1 MDRPSRPD
9 VLDLQS
15 YQSSTSTRARSR
27 SIGSVEKPLSSNGS
41 SIYSLAN
48 PQFTCVSP
56 EPAYIAASAATGI
69 VTGNHE
75 DFLQDESNAGHPTPT
90 IPVTPA
96 SLKLIN
102 QFLDFLLYS
111 FLSSAKS
118 TTLKALRPAISEV
131 LRSRLAKEAVAG
143 ADQELSSYLGG
154 GDDGGV
160 GFSGMNEFQENSADW
175 DLDSTWKRTRL
186 LCMVYSSLGDIE
198 EDDEEV
204 YSGYGNLEGIVGS
217 QQYEQ
222 NSVVPGVVSPAVAIW
237 LTSVLEFMGEQ
248 TLLLAGHAAINRFSQ
263 RMAAAGYGDHVCDAK
278 CTAER
283 ERPMVEEL
291 DTEKVALN
299 CSLGRLWRQWRK
311 RVRGR
316 GSSFSVPGY
325 HGVPPQRFERTA
337 SRKSSSSTLA
347 SALAEFKNPQPEIPE
362 SRGMPQRITVN
373 NEIEFNSEEAGND
386 QGEEICDRGLL
397 TPIVE
402 ITTLAKDEEFPGAVV
417 ASSKSSVDGCL
428 VCYPTLHSVG
438 SV

>member
-15 YQSSTSTRARSR
+15 HQSSTSTRARSR
-27 SIGSVEKPLSSNGS
+27 SNGSVDKPLNSNGS

-48 PQFTCVSP
+48 PQLSCVSP

-75 DFLQDESNAGHPTPT
+75 DFLQDESSAGHPTPT

-154 GDDGGV
+154 GDDGDV
-160 GFSGMNEFQENSADW
+160 GDIGFDDVNELQGSNTDW

-217 QQYEQ
+217 QQYEK
-222 NSVVPGVVSPAVAIW
+222 NSVVPGIVSPAVAIW

-248 TLLLAGHAAINRFSQ
+248 TLLLAGHAAINRFTQ
-263 RMAAAGYGDHVCDAK
+263 RMTAAGYEDHVCDAK
-278 CTAER
+278 CAVER

-299 CSLGRLWRQWRK
+299 SSLGRLWRQWRK

-316 GSSFSVPGY
+316 GSSFSVPSH
-325 HGVPPQRFERTA
+325 HGTLLQRTA
-337 SRKSSSSTLA
+337 SRKSSSSTLT
-347 SALAEFKNPQPEIPE
+347 SALAEPKHPQPDLPE
-362 SRGMPQRITVN
+362 SRGMPQRTAV
-373 NEIEFNSEEAGND
+373 EETELNFAETGCG
-386 QGEEICDRGLL
+386 QSEEICDRGLL

-402 ITTLAKDEEFPGAVV
+402 TATLTGDGEFRATPSMSGA
-417 ASSKSSVDGCL
+417 DGSL
-428 VCYPTLHSVG
+428 VCYPLHSIG
-438 SV
+438 GYCWII

>member
-15 YQSSTSTRARSR
+15 HQSPTSTRARSR
-27 SIGSVEKPLSSNGS
+27 SIGSVDKPLGSNGS

-48 PQFTCVSP
+48 PQLTCVSP

-131 LRSRLAKEAVAG
+131 LRSRLAREAVAG

-154 GDDGGV
+154 GDDEDASFGGV
-160 GFSGMNEFQENSADW
+160 DEFQGNSADW

-204 YSGYGNLEGIVGS
+204 YSGYGNLEGVVGS
-217 QQYEQ
+217 QQYEK
-222 NSVVPGVVSPAVAIW
+222 NSALPGVVSPAVAIW

-248 TLLLAGHAAINRFSQ
+248 TLLLAGHAAINRFTQ
-263 RMAAAGYGDHVCDAK
+263 RMAAAGYGDHLCDAK
-278 CTAER
+278 CAAER
-283 ERPMVEEL
+283 EKPMVEEL

-299 CSLGRLWRQWRK
+299 SSLGRLWRQWRK

-316 GSSFSVPGY
+316 GSSFSVPS
-325 HGVPPQRFERTA
+325 HHSVLLPRFERTA

-347 SALAEFKNPQPEIPE
+347 STLVETRNPQPETPE
-362 SRGMPQRITVN
+362 PRGILQRVILVD
-373 NEIEFNSEEAGND
+373 NEIELNNEEACND
-386 QGEEICDRGLL
+386 QSGERCARGLL

-402 ITTLAKDEEFPGAVV
+402 TTMLAKDDDFPDVIAT
-417 ASSKSSVDGCL
+417 SSRSDIDDCL
-428 VCYPTLHSVG
+428 VC
-438 SV
+438 

>member
-1 MDRPSRPD
+1 M
-9 VLDLQS
+9 
-15 YQSSTSTRARSR
+15 
-27 SIGSVEKPLSSNGS
+27 
-41 SIYSLAN
+41 
-48 PQFTCVSP
+48 SP

-75 DFLQDESNAGHPTPT
+75 DFLQDESSAGHPTPT

-131 LRSRLAKEAVAG
+131 LRSRLAREAVAG

-154 GDDGGV
+154 GDEGDV
-160 GFSGMNEFQENSADW
+160 GFDDVNESQGSNADW

-217 QQYEQ
+217 QQYEK
-222 NSVVPGVVSPAVAIW
+222 NSVVPGIVSPAVAIW

-248 TLLLAGHAAINRFSQ
+248 TLLLAGHAAINRFTQ
-263 RMAAAGYGDHVCDAK
+263 RMTAAGYEDHVCDTK
-278 CTAER
+278 CAVER

-299 CSLGRLWRQWRK
+299 SSLGRLWRQWRK

-316 GSSFSVPGY
+316 GSSFSVPSH
-325 HGVPPQRFERTA
+325 HGAVLQRFERTA

-347 SALAEFKNPQPEIPE
+347 SALAEPKNPQPDLPE
-362 SRGMPQRITVN
+362 SRGMPRTTVD
-373 NEIEFNSEEAGND
+373 NETELNFKETGYGQNEER
-386 QGEEICDRGLL
+386 CDRGLL

-402 ITTLAKDEEFPGAVV
+402 TAMLTKDEELRATPSRSGA
-417 ASSKSSVDGCL
+417 DGYL
-428 VCYPTLHSVG
+428 VCYPLHSVSG
-438 SV
+438 YCFNWII